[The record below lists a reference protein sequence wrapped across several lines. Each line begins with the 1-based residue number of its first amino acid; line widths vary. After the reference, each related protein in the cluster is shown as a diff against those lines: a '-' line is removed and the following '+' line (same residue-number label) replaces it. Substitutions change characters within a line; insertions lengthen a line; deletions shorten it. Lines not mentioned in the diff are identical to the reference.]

1 MLSSDV
7 LEMMMMMIRFH
18 YYMKHTELD
27 DVNDD
32 DSDESIG
39 SAGYDV
45 LPFRIISYNYHLL
58 SSHFISSNSL
68 LSAEE
73 LVPHH

>member
-1 MLSSDV
+1 
-7 LEMMMMMIRFH
+7 MMIV
-18 YYMKHTELD
+18 MMND

-39 SAGYDV
+39 SAGYDL
-45 LPFRIISYNYHLL
+45 LPFRNYHRL

-68 LSAEE
+68 LSAED